1 MTCTANPGR
10 GRIRHR
16 RIRGR
21 GWRGVRL
28 QGVVTGRGGE
38 YGRGEPLVVG
48 GRDGA
53 QVEQQPAALDPA
65 DDRGHVAAAHR
76 RTRPQ
81 LRRQLLGK

>member
-1 MTCTANPGR
+1 
-10 GRIRHR
+10 
-16 RIRGR
+16 
-21 GWRGVRL
+21 
-28 QGVVTGRGGE
+28 VVTGRGGE

-53 QVEQQPAALDPA
+53 QIKQEPAALDPA

-81 LRRQLLGK
+81 LRRQLFGK